1 MLAGTC
7 RGYFRAA
14 SPRRY
19 SCPYNH
25 KLTSVCPFWL
35 KLEGKEFSI
44 IRDRAQLVYQMCL
57 DGHGPMSIAQQ
68 LNKEGVPTWTTQ
80 DERKE
85 LLQRVNATVAAE
97 QIQS

>member
-1 MLAGTC
+1 
-7 RGYFRAA
+7 
-14 SPRRY
+14 
-19 SCPYNH
+19 
-25 KLTSVCPFWL
+25 
-35 KLEGKEFSI
+35 
-44 IRDRAQLVYQMCL
+44 
-57 DGHGPMSIAQQ
+57 MSIAQQ